1 MSEVM
6 NPNYPDEP
14 TSPTRSA
21 SQAEQPAPAP
31 TARTAPAPTAQ
42 AAPTT
47 TAVTRPALVT
57 FAAVIMFLLA
67 AFQLIFAII
76 EFYNAAWFAQTIYG
90 TFSDRLWVWGVVD
103 LIVAAIAA
111 YSGYDLLRGGTFG
124 RIVGF
129 IAAAIIGVRW
139 FFYLPA
145 DPWEGIVMIALAVL
159 VIYGLVAN
167 SEYFDSTHAR

>member
-1 MSEVM
+1 MSDVM
-6 NPNYPDEP
+6 NPNNPDEP
-14 TSPTRSA
+14 TSPIRSA
-21 SQAEQPAPAP
+21 SQVERPAPAP
-31 TARTAPAPTAQ
+31 AAREASMQATAA
-42 AAPTT
+42 
-47 TAVTRPALVT
+47 RPALVT

-67 AFQLIFAII
+67 AFQLIFAIV

-90 TFSDRLWVWGVVD
+90 TFSDRLWLWGVID
-103 LIVAAIAA
+103 LVVAAVAA
-111 YSGYDLLRGGTFG
+111 YAGYDLLRGGTFG
-124 RIVGF
+124 RIVGL

-167 SEYFDSTHAR
+167 SEYFDTIHAR

>member
-111 YSGYDLLRGGTFG
+111 YSGYDLLHSSPPPSSAYAG
-124 RIVGF
+124 
-129 IAAAIIGVRW
+129 
-139 FFYLPA
+139 
-145 DPWEGIVMIALAVL
+145 
-159 VIYGLVAN
+159 
-167 SEYFDSTHAR
+167 SSTCPQIPGKGSS

>member
-1 MSEVM
+1 MSDVM

-14 TSPTRSA
+14 TGPTRPA

-31 TARTAPAPTAQ
+31 RTAPAPTAQ
-42 AAPTT
+42 AAPAT

-67 AFQLIFAII
+67 AFQLIFAIV

-90 TFSDRLWVWGVVD
+90 TFSDRLWLWGIID
-103 LIVAAIAA
+103 LVVAAVAA
-111 YSGYDLLRGGTFG
+111 YAGYDLLRGGTFG

-129 IAAAIIGVRW
+129 IAAASIGVRW

-167 SEYFDSTHAR
+167 LEYFDSIHAR

>member
-31 TARTAPAPTAQ
+31 TARTAP
-42 AAPTT
+42 TT

-67 AFQLIFAII
+67 AFQLIFAIV

-90 TFSDRLWVWGVVD
+90 TFSDRLWLWGIID
-103 LIVAAIAA
+103 LVVAAVAA
-111 YSGYDLLRGGTFG
+111 YAGYGLLRGGTFG

-145 DPWEGIVMIALAVL
+145 DTSEGIV
-159 VIYGLVAN
+159 
-167 SEYFDSTHAR
+167 

>member
-1 MSEVM
+1 MSDVM
-6 NPNYPDEP
+6 NPNFPDEP
-14 TSPTRSA
+14 ASPTRSA

-31 TARTAPAPTAQ
+31 RTANAPTAQ

-67 AFQLIFAII
+67 AFQLIFAIV

-90 TFSDRLWVWGVVD
+90 TFSDRLWLWGIID
-103 LIVAAIAA
+103 LVVAAVAA
-111 YSGYDLLRGGTFG
+111 FAGYDLLRGGTFG

-167 SEYFDSTHAR
+167 SEYFDSIHAR